1 MTSTPDDNSSTLAS
15 ADTVPP
21 PADTIAVLEDPI
33 APSRPFFDRFTERQ
47 MVIFVLLIG
56 ALLYLPFAGSYGLF
70 DPWETH
76 YGEVGRQMARR
87 NDFISLYWPGSPLD
101 ADNFWSKPVLTF
113 WLMSLSMKVFGIG
126 GSGLSAGAFA
136 LSSRPEWALRV
147 PFCLMALL
155 ALLGVYLP
163 VARFVSRRAGVL
175 TVLALATFPLFS
187 LVARQA
193 MTDMAFIG
201 PMTLGLGLCALALFD
216 DKDDELPRRKWR
228 GLSWPHHPI
237 YYTTIG
243 LLALTV
249 LPQLIVNSIQLTW
262 PLPFK
267 RITIPGPVAMLPY
280 FAGFFA
286 FIWYTAR
293 TRFKAPFYLHI
304 ASILCGIAMLA
315 KGLAGL
321 GLPVIVFLAYLLF
334 TWNWRRLARAQILR
348 ALPFAILACALVAV
362 PWHHAM
368 LVRHGFPFWNE
379 LYGDNHWRRLVTGR
393 HGDRGSFEYFI
404 RELGYGLFPWIAL
417 APSALAWVAMR
428 SFGQGSRHRVG
439 VAGAPSQGSRH
450 RVGVAGLCPA
460 EPERARPSAASGEVG
475 GGQGPRAWE
484 PSQGSHNEDK
494 RRDILW
500 FGAIW
505 FVAGYALVSFSM
517 TKFHHY
523 ILPALP
529 GLAIAIGCFLDDV
542 LAEKRGRLILL
553 AVLAGTPLLA
563 LTTFDLTSAQKSA
576 QHFIW
581 LFSYD
586 YVNTP
591 QGRPWPPDMNY
602 VHTLWVFAGLFTIAL
617 GFIAWRRARTIATI
631 ATLGVAVAF
640 TYFLLDVYIR
650 TAASHWSQKPLI
662 AQYYQERRSPNER
675 LLAWQLYWRGENF
688 YTQNEI
694 YEGPM
699 NERTV
704 FLGDR
709 NAENLKEYV
718 AAHKGKRM
726 FFIIERTRIDGLRGL
741 LPESIRPSLK
751 IANDDNNKFYLLTAD
766 L

>member
-1 MTSTPDDNSSTLAS
+1 MTSTTDENKPLPTPVA
-15 ADTVPP
+15 P
-21 PADTIAVLEDPI
+21 PAAGASFL
-33 APSRPFFDRFTERQ
+33 DRFTERQ

-56 ALLYLPFAGSYGLF
+56 TLLYLPFAGSYGLF

-101 ADNFWSKPVLTF
+101 SENFWSKPVLSF
-113 WLMSLSMKVFGIG
+113 WLISLSLKVFGIG
-126 GSGLSAGAFA
+126 SGGLAAGEFA
-136 LSSRPEWALRV
+136 LSTRPEWALRL
-147 PFCLMALL
+147 PFCLMSLL

-163 VARFVSRRAGVL
+163 VSRFVSRRAGVL
-175 TVLALATFPLFS
+175 SVLALATFPLFS

-216 DKDDELPRRKWR
+216 DKDEALPRRTWK
-228 GLSWPHHPI
+228 GLSWPHHPL
-237 YYTTIG
+237 YYIAVA
-243 LLALTV
+243 LLVLTV
-249 LPQLIVNSIQLTW
+249 LPQLVVNSIQLSW

-267 RITIPGPVAMLPY
+267 HRISLPGVVAMLPY
-280 FAGFFA
+280 FVGFF
-286 FIWYTAR
+286 FFLRYTAR
-293 TRFKAPFYLHI
+293 TRYKAPFYLHI
-304 ASILCGIAMLA
+304 ASILCGLAMLA

-334 TWNWRRLARAQILR
+334 TWNWRRLARAEILR
-348 ALPFAILACALVAV
+348 SLPLAILACALVAV

-404 RELGYGLFPWIAL
+404 RELGYGIFPWIAL
-417 APSALAWVAMR
+417 APSALACVAMR
-428 SFGQGSRHRVG
+428 AFGQRDKPE
-439 VAGAPSQGSRH
+439 GAPTAAT
-450 RVGVAGLCPA
+450 VAA
-460 EPERARPSAASGEVG
+460 
-475 GGQGPRAWE
+475 
-484 PSQGSHNEDK
+484 NK
-494 RRDILW
+494 RRDILC

-529 GLAIAIGCFLDDV
+529 GMAMAVGCFLDDI
-542 LAEKRGRLILL
+542 LTERRGRLALLTILVG
-553 AVLAGTPLLA
+553 APLLA
-563 LTTFDLTSAQKSA
+563 LVTFDLTSAQKSA
-576 QHFIW
+576 QRFVW

-602 VHTLWVFAGLFTIAL
+602 IKPFWAFAGLFTVASAML
-617 GFIAWRRARTIATI
+617 AWRRVRTIATV

-650 TAASHWSQKPLI
+650 NAAAHWSQKPLI
-662 AQYYQERRSPNER
+662 AQYYRERTSPYER

-694 YEGPM
+694 YEGPTS
-699 NERTV
+699 ERTV

-718 AAHKGKRM
+718 SSHQGKRA
-726 FFIIERTRIDGLRGL
+726 FFIIERTRIDSLRSL
-741 LPESIRPSLK
+741 LPENVRPSLK
-751 IANDDNNKFYLLTAD
+751 IVNDDNNKFYLLNAQ